1 MKKKFIALILAVIMT
16 ATCVGAGVL
25 NSPDIQLVDVES
37 GESVSTVEIPRS
49 ERSEIAVDYD
59 GSDLAY
65 QWQLS
70 SDGKTWI
77 NVYGQTEESIKLSY
91 AMVCNM
97 LSDDGTAQVRCI
109 VTDADNKYES
119 NTAEVSFVED
129 KAVSAV
135 DNSAAAKPAAP
146 AKAALQRSKAVPT
159 TFEGEVKETIVVT
172 INYVF
177 EDGGQAANPWT
188 ATVVKG
194 ESFVQ
199 DVKSPNV
206 VGYKPDQETVNVDTS
221 KFDKDTAITVT
232 YQPAEVNFTV
242 RHYQQNVGNDNYTLV
257 DTETKTGYTKSPVG
271 ANLGKNYDGF
281 YALLYDTTT
290 EIAADGSTVV
300 EIYYDREY
308 YLLSL
313 DLAGGYGSEPMYAK
327 YGTPVSVADP
337 KRTGYD
343 FTGWSPALPATIATN
358 TKHTAQWK
366 APGTAKV
373 TVVVWGENPDDE
385 KYSYIK
391 TATDYATP
399 EQEFSYKTCTKEA
412 HEHTAECGCIH
423 YGTHSLV
430 PSCYNVYGDAVDPDT
445 FGDHDAT
452 AHFLHKCTETRACR
466 RTDLSQYLVNG
477 SVCHYRNGNGGTSEA
492 KSEHAY
498 WLYLDGQ
505 YYSITK
511 DQFNSFKTNTGDSID
526 HGKDTYEVYKGKTSC
541 QHKHTD
547 NCCTC
552 GKSEHSHN
560 SDCFNSVSFGM
571 DSKLWKLAD
580 CDTVTVAADGSS
592 IINVYYDR
600 VQYDVKFYTYEY
612 NPTEYTQYRITA
624 KWGQNILDKW
634 PTHNRSSSWYVS
646 LNGDIWQNSIQ
657 VMPVGGASF
666 YGPKTGSSSYTA
678 SFYVE
683 VLPGESG
690 DVYYNGKYYKL
701 HHKDISSSDGYV
713 TDEDH
718 YEIKGFTH
726 IGGTANG
733 ESFGGAKF
741 YYDRNSYKLEFF
753 NNGDIIDGR
762 TQTVKFE
769 APLSSYNFKP
779 DYPSNLEPNAYEF
792 DGWYTTAECY
802 AGSEADLSTMTM
814 PASNVILYAKWV
826 PKTHTVKTYLTKDA
840 MDNGSAELQKWTVT
854 HGSTVPNAPEDPE
867 NGNYTFVGWFYDENG
882 TEKAFDFS
890 MPVNRDL
897 NLYAKWSSNT
907 LVEYKIHYRLKD
919 GTEIAPDTTGSGLA
933 GTTKTFDAKTGTQL
947 KESYQTGYFPQTGSH
962 SLTFDINGGN
972 EFTFVYVPKEKV
984 KYTVKYLEKGT
995 EAVLHEEKSG
1005 ETPSAV
1011 ITEKFEYI
1019 KGYAPDAYQKKLV
1032 LSADENKNVLIFWYT
1047 KDETH
1052 APVQTIHWIQNIVGD
1067 GYTEYQSS
1075 TNLNGVIGND
1085 YSATPISIT
1094 GFKFNSIKSN
1104 TEGKLPET
1112 GLVLNLFY
1120 DREEYGYIFRF
1131 MEKGTNTQ
1139 LAAPV
1144 TGTARYQA
1152 QVTQE
1157 AKTIDG
1163 YTLVS
1168 SENQSITIGTDAE
1181 KNVKTFWYEEKT
1193 AVINYEVVGPDG
1205 CGSVSPTSET
1215 VNMVTGTANGST
1227 ATASND
1233 TYKFV
1238 GWYSDQDCTNKVRD
1252 DATFVPT
1259 KNSGDLWTNT
1269 TYYAKFEYN
1278 LTSMTIKKEVTGG
1291 AYDANDMFIFT
1302 VKDSSGKVFAKVAV
1316 TDGQSVTVNG
1326 LTVGEEYTVTEDN
1339 NWSWRYKDQNPQ
1351 KITLTADPTQ
1361 NVVTVKNE
1369 IENNNWLGASS
1380 YAINQCVQT
1389 IKSAIDNF
1397 VKDLFN

>member
-109 VTDADNKYES
+109 VTDSDNKYES

-146 AKAALQRSKAVPT
+146 AKAALQRSKVAPT

-177 EDGGQAANPWT
+177 ADGTQAANPWT

-206 VGYKPDQETVNVDTS
+206 VGYKPDQETVHVDTS
-221 KFDKDTAITVT
+221 TYVKDTAITVT
-232 YQPAEVNFTV
+232 YYPAEVEFTV
-242 RHYQQNVGNDNYTLV
+242 KHYQQKVDNDNYTLV
-257 DTETKTGYTKSPVG
+257 DTETKTGYTESPVG
-271 ANLGKNYDGF
+271 ESLKKAYTGF

-290 EIAADGSTVV
+290 PIAADGSTVV

-423 YGTHSLV
+423 YGTHSLI

-452 AHFLHKCTETRACR
+452 KHFLHKCEATWECR
-466 RTDLSQYLVNG
+466 HTDLSKYLVNG

-498 WLYLDGQ
+498 WLYLNDK

-547 NCCTC
+547 NCFTC

-560 SDCFNSVSFGM
+560 SGCFNSVSFGM
-571 DSKLWKLAD
+571 DSELWKLAD

-592 IINVYYDR
+592 VINVYYDR

-701 HHKDISSSDGYV
+701 HHKDISSSDGNV

-792 DGWYTTAECY
+792 AGWYTTAGCY

-840 MDNGSAELQKWTVT
+840 MDNGSAELKKWTVT

-907 LVEYKIHYRLKD
+907 LVEYKIHYRLED

-947 KESYQTGYFPQTGSH
+947 NDGYQTGYFPQTGSH

-984 KYTVKYLEKGT
+984 KYTVRYLDKATGEPVVVDGVPKVPK
-995 EAVLHEEKSG
+995 ADKVG
-1005 ETPSAV
+1005 ETRDAV

-1032 LSADENKNVLIFWYT
+1032 LSADENENVLIFWYT

-1052 APVQTIHWIQNIVGD
+1052 APVQTIHWIQNIVGN

-1075 TNLNGVIGND
+1075 TNLNGVIGEKCT
-1085 YSATPISIT
+1085 AKPISIT

-1104 TEGKLPET
+1104 TNGTLTAE
-1112 GLVLNLFY
+1112 GLVLNLYY
-1120 DREEYGYIFRF
+1120 DREEYGYTFRF
-1131 MEKGTNTQ
+1131 MERGTNKQ

-1152 QVTQE
+1152 QVTE
-1157 AKTIDG
+1157 SAKTIDG

-1168 SENQSITIGTDAE
+1168 DENQLMTIGTDAE

-1193 AVINYEVVGPDG
+1193 AVINYEVVGPEG

-1238 GWYSDQDCTNKVRD
+1238 GWYSDEACTTPVSS
-1252 DATFVPT
+1252 DAEFVPE
-1259 KNSGDLWTNT
+1259 KSGTLWPAST
-1269 TYYAKFEYN
+1269 TYYAKFEWN
-1278 LTSMTIKKEVTGG
+1278 VADLTIKKTGADAIDKNQSFIFHVTGEG
-1291 AYDANDMFIFT
+1291 KDMYVT
-1302 VKDSSGKVFAKVAV
+1302 VQGN
-1316 TDGQSVTVNG
+1316 GSVTIKG
-1326 LTVGEEYTVTEDN
+1326 LTVGTYKVEEVTS
-1339 NWSWRYKDQNPQ
+1339 WSWRYTP
-1351 KITLTADPTQ
+1351 DPVSK
-1361 NVVTVKNE
+1361 NVEVKGGQKNE
-1369 IENNNWLGASS
+1369 VTFNNSRINGSWLSGDSF
-1380 YAINQCVQT
+1380 AINSVRGRR
-1389 IKSAIDNF
+1389 
-1397 VKDLFN
+1397 

>member
-177 EDGGQAANPWT
+177 ADGTQAANPWT

-206 VGYKPDQETVNVDTS
+206 VGYKPDQETVRVDTS
-221 KFDKDTAITVT
+221 TYVKDTAITVT
-232 YQPAEVNFTV
+232 YQPAEVEFTV
-242 RHYQQNVGNDNYTLV
+242 KHYQQNVDNDNYTLV

-300 EIYYDREY
+300 EIYYDRYY
-308 YLLSL
+308 YLMKFDL
-313 DLAGGYGSEPMYAK
+313 DGGYGVEPIYARF
-327 YGTPVSVADP
+327 GAAINVVDP
-337 KRTGYD
+337 TKPGYT
-343 FTGWSPALPATIATN
+343 FTGWDKAIPKTMPVDGGTYKAT
-358 TKHTAQWK
+358 WK
-366 APGTAKV
+366 IGESGFTVVFWYENADDDGYSVAGTFKPDDVAPGTEKKSDDYKNQSFDGRDNSHFTYNADKSQTV
-373 TVVVWGENPDDE
+373 TVKGDGSTVLNVYFTRNTYTLTFKDGQ
-385 KYSYIK
+385 S
-391 TATDYATP
+391 TL
-399 EQEFSYKTCTKEA
+399 TCTQTE
-412 HEHTAECGCIH
+412 HEHTYTDSRWIVFDIQYKGGCYGSKWTTSPQCGMQEH
-423 YGTHSLV
+423 THSNR
-430 PSCYNVYGDAVDPDT
+430 CY
-445 FGDHDAT
+445 
-452 AHFLHKCTETRACR
+452 
-466 RTDLSQYLVNG
+466 
-477 SVCHYRNGNGGTSEA
+477 
-492 KSEHAY
+492 
-498 WLYLDGQ
+498 
-505 YYSITK
+505 
-511 DQFNSFKTNTGDSID
+511 
-526 HGKDTYEVYKGKTSC
+526 KTSDL
-541 QHKHTD
+541 T
-547 NCCTC
+547 
-552 GKSEHSHN
+552 
-560 SDCFNSVSFGM
+560 
-571 DSKLWKLAD
+571 
-580 CDTVTVAADGSS
+580 
-592 IINVYYDR
+592 
-600 VQYDVKFYTYEY
+600 
-612 NPTEYTQYRITA
+612 ITA
-624 KWGQNILDKW
+624 KYQADIHSNFPISTAEGDTILWSVPSGCKSFKPGTYLASINEMPGENITFSIYDKVDAA
-634 PTHNRSSSWYVS
+634 TIYYYVES
-646 LNGDIWQNSIQ
+646 LAG
-657 VMPVGGASF
+657 
-666 YGPKTGSSSYTA
+666 KTGEYTH
-678 SFYVE
+678 
-683 VLPGESG
+683 
-690 DVYYNGKYYKL
+690 DGKQFDLYK
-701 HHKDISSSDGYV
+701 KVKYTRDGYL
-713 TDEDH
+713 TYAEEFHD
-718 YEIKGFTH
+718 ITGFTQWWSDPKFSSFDQ
-726 IGGTANG
+726 NG
-733 ESFGGAKF
+733 STSTIKTEN
-741 YYDRNSYKLEFF
+741 YLCYTRNSYNLKFY
-753 NNGDIIDGR
+753 NYNAYVDGKGGSV
-762 TQTVKFE
+762 QFE
-769 APLSSYNFKP
+769 APLSSYYFVP
-779 DYPSNLEPNAYEF
+779 EYPSKLEPNAFEF
-792 DGWYTTAECY
+792 DGWYTTADCY

-814 PASNVILYAKWV
+814 PASDVILYAKWV

-840 MDNGSAELQKWTVT
+840 MDNGSAEQQKWTVT
-854 HGSTVPNAPEDPE
+854 HGSTVTDPPKDPT
-867 NGNYTFVGWFYDENG
+867 NGKYTFVGWFYDENG

-897 NLYAKWSSNT
+897 NLYAKWSSNN
-907 LVEYKIHYRLKD
+907 LVEYKIHYRLED

-947 KESYQTGYFPQTGSH
+947 KDGYQTGYFPQTGSH
-962 SLTFDINGGN
+962 SLTFDIDGKN

-995 EAVLHEEKSG
+995 EAVLHEEKSE

-1011 ITEKFEYI
+1011 ITETFVPV

-1032 LSADENKNVLIFWYT
+1032 LSEDENKNVLIFWYT

-1052 APVQTIHWIQNIVGD
+1052 APVQTIHWIQNIAGD

-1075 TNLNGVIGND
+1075 TNLNGVIGKE
-1085 YSATPISIT
+1085 YSEPPRDMD
-1094 GFKFNSIKSN
+1094 GFRYVKGTAVAGTSTTNFTAPNKPN
-1104 TEGKLPET
+1104 GTLTAE
-1112 GLVLNLFY
+1112 GLVLNLYY
-1120 DREEYGYIFRF
+1120 DREEYDYTFRF
-1131 MEKGTNTQ
+1131 MDSGTNQ
-1139 LAAPV
+1139 PIAPSV
-1144 TGTARYQA
+1144 KGTARYQA
-1152 QVTQE
+1152 QVTE
-1157 AKTIDG
+1157 SAKTIDG

-1168 SENQSITIGTDAE
+1168 SENQSITIGTDA
-1181 KNVKTFWYEEKT
+1181 KQNVKTFWYKEKT

-1238 GWYSDQDCTNKVRD
+1238 GWYSDEACENETLVSS
-1252 DATFVPT
+1252 DAEFVPT
-1259 KNSGDLWTNT
+1259 KSGTLWPAST
-1269 TYYAKFEYN
+1269 TYYAKFAWN
-1278 LTSMTIKKEVTGG
+1278 VADLTIKKAGAEAIDKNQSFIFHVTGEG
-1291 AYDANDMFIFT
+1291 KDMYVT
-1302 VKDSSGKVFAKVAV
+1302 VQGN
-1316 TDGQSVTVNG
+1316 GSVTIKG
-1326 LTVGEEYTVTEDN
+1326 LTVGTYKVEEVTL
-1339 NWSWRYKDQNPQ
+1339 WSWRYKPDKGSQDVEVKGGQ
-1351 KITLTADPTQ
+1351 
-1361 NVVTVKNE
+1361 KNE
-1369 IENNNWLGASS
+1369 VTFNNSRTNGSWLSGDSC
-1380 YAINQCVQT
+1380 AINSVRGRH
-1389 IKSAIDNF
+1389 
-1397 VKDLFN
+1397 

>member
-37 GESVSTVEIPRS
+37 GESVSTVEIPKS

-172 INYVF
+172 INYLF
-177 EDGGQAANPWT
+177 EDGTPAANPWT
-188 ATVVKG
+188 ATVPKDEPYVHK
-194 ESFVQ
+194 VP
-199 DVKSPNV
+199 SPEV
-206 VGYKPDQETVNVDTS
+206 VGYKPAEGYETVHVDTS
-221 KFDKDTAITVT
+221 EGVYNYTV
-232 YQPAEVNFTV
+232 YYYPAEVNFTV
-242 RHYQQNVGNDNYTLV
+242 RHYQQNIDNDNYTLV
-257 DTETKTGYTKSPVG
+257 DTETKKGTTKSPVG
-271 ANLGKNYDGF
+271 ANLGENYDGF

-290 EIAADGSTVV
+290 PIAADGSTEV

-391 TATDYATP
+391 TANDYATP

-423 YGTHSLV
+423 YGTHSLI

-452 AHFLHKCTETRACR
+452 KHFLHECTKWPCKN
-466 RTDLSQYLVNG
+466 TDLSQYLVNG
-477 SVCHYRNGNGGTSEA
+477 SVCHYRNGNGGTSES

-498 WLYLDGQ
+498 WLYLNGR

-511 DQFNSFKTNTGDSID
+511 DQFNSFKTNTGDSVD
-526 HGKDTYEVYKGKTSC
+526 HGNDTYEVYKGKTSC

-592 IINVYYDR
+592 VINVYYDR

-701 HHKDISSSDGYV
+701 HHKDISSSDGNV

-840 MDNGSAELQKWTVT
+840 MDNGSAELQNWTVT
-854 HGSTVPNAPEDPE
+854 HGSTVTDPPKDPE

-947 KESYQTGYFPQTGSH
+947 KDGYQTGYFPQTGSH
-962 SLTFDINGGN
+962 SLTFDIEGKN
-972 EFTFVYVPKEKV
+972 EFTFVYVPKDKV
-984 KYTVKYLEKGT
+984 KYTVRYLDKATGEPVVVDGVPDGVPK
-995 EAVLHEEKSG
+995 ADKVG
-1005 ETPSAV
+1005 ETRDAV

-1032 LSADENKNVLIFWYT
+1032 LSADEDENVLIFWYT
-1047 KDETH
+1047 KDDTH

-1075 TNLNGVIGND
+1075 TNPNGVIGEE
-1085 YSATPISIT
+1085 YPATPISIN

-1104 TEGKLPET
+1104 TEGTLTAE
-1112 GLVLNLFY
+1112 GLVLNLYY
-1120 DREEYGYIFRF
+1120 DREEYDYTFRF
-1131 MEKGTNTQ
+1131 MERGTNKQ

-1152 QVTQE
+1152 QVTE
-1157 AKTIDG
+1157 SAKTIDG

-1205 CGSVSPTSET
+1205 CGSVSPASET

-1238 GWYSDQDCTNKVRD
+1238 GWYSDEAFNNRVSSEAK
-1252 DATFVPT
+1252 FVPT
-1259 KNSGDLWTNT
+1259 KSGTLWPAST
-1269 TYYAKFEYN
+1269 TYYAKF
-1278 LTSMTIKKEVTGG
+1278 
-1291 AYDANDMFIFT
+1291 DW
-1302 VKDSSGKVFAKVAV
+1302 KDRK
-1316 TDGQSVTVNG
+1316 SVV
-1326 LTVGEEYTVTEDN
+1326 
-1339 NWSWRYKDQNPQ
+1339 
-1351 KITLTADPTQ
+1351 
-1361 NVVTVKNE
+1361 
-1369 IENNNWLGASS
+1369 
-1380 YAINQCVQT
+1380 
-1389 IKSAIDNF
+1389 
-1397 VKDLFN
+1397 

>member
-177 EDGGQAANPWT
+177 ADGSQAANPWT

-290 EIAADGSTVV
+290 PIAADGSTEV
-300 EIYYDREY
+300 EIYYDRYY
-308 YLLSL
+308 YLMKFDL
-313 DLAGGYGSEPMYAK
+313 DGGYGVEPIYARFGAAINVVDPTK
-327 YGTPVSVADP
+327 PGYTFTGWDKAIPKTMPVDGGTYKATWKIGESGFTVVFWYENADDDGYSVAGTYTPADVAP
-337 KRTGYD
+337 GTQKKSDDYKNQD
-343 FTGWSPALPATIATN
+343 FTGRD
-358 TKHTAQWK
+358 TKHFT
-366 APGTAKV
+366 
-373 TVVVWGENPDDE
+373 
-385 KYSYIK
+385 
-391 TATDYATP
+391 
-399 EQEFSYKTCTKEA
+399 
-412 HEHTAECGCIH
+412 
-423 YGTHSLV
+423 
-430 PSCYNVYGDAVDPDT
+430 YNA
-445 FGDHDAT
+445 
-452 AHFLHKCTETRACR
+452 
-466 RTDLSQYLVNG
+466 
-477 SVCHYRNGNGGTSEA
+477 A
-492 KSEHAY
+492 KSE
-498 WLYLDGQ
+498 
-505 YYSITK
+505 
-511 DQFNSFKTNTGDSID
+511 
-526 HGKDTYEVYKGKTSC
+526 
-541 QHKHTD
+541 
-547 NCCTC
+547 
-552 GKSEHSHN
+552 
-560 SDCFNSVSFGM
+560 
-571 DSKLWKLAD
+571 
-580 CDTVTVAADGSS
+580 TVTVKGDGSTVL
-592 IINVYYDR
+592 NVYFTRNTYTLKFR
-600 VQYDVKFYTYEY
+600 VLDCDKWFLHTHNDSCYKVIKT
-612 NPTEYTQYRITA
+612 ITA
-624 KWGQNILDKW
+624 KYQADIHSNFPIKQGNNTIWWDVPSDCESFMSGTQLGSIDTMPGENITFTRASADSGAVL
-634 PTHNRSSSWYVS
+634 WYYVET
-646 LNGDIWQNSIQ
+646 LNGAAGDYTHGGKNFKLYKKIDIEQSGWL
-657 VMPVGGASF
+657 
-666 YGPKTGSSSYTA
+666 TYTEE
-678 SFYVE
+678 FH
-683 VLPGESG
+683 
-690 DVYYNGKYYKL
+690 N
-701 HHKDISSSDGYV
+701 I
-713 TDEDH
+713 T
-718 YEIKGFTH
+718 GFTQWWSDPAFDKMEQ
-726 IGGTANG
+726 GGTTSGVKKNN
-733 ESFGGAKF
+733 
-741 YYDRNSYKLEFF
+741 YLCYTRNSYNLKFYNYNAF
-753 NNGDIIDGR
+753 VNDKGGSV
-762 TQTVKFE
+762 QFE
-769 APLSSYNFKP
+769 APLSSYYFVP
-779 DYPSNLEPNAYEF
+779 EYPSDVELNAYEF
-792 DGWYTTAECY
+792 AGWYTTDKCY
-802 AGSEADLSTMTM
+802 DGSEADLSTMTM
-814 PASNVILYAKWV
+814 PASDVILYAKWV

-840 MDNGSAELQKWTVT
+840 MDSGSAELQNWTVT

-907 LVEYKIHYRLKD
+907 LVEYKIHYRLED

-947 KESYQTGYFPQTGSH
+947 KDGYQTGYFPQTGSH
-962 SLTFDINGGN
+962 SLTFDIDGKN

-984 KYTVKYLEKGT
+984 KYTVRYLDKATGEPVVVDVVDGVPMADK
-995 EAVLHEEKSG
+995 VG
-1005 ETPSAV
+1005 ETSDAV
-1011 ITEKFEYI
+1011 ITETFVPV

-1032 LSADENKNVLIFWYT
+1032 LSADENENVLIFWYT
-1047 KDETH
+1047 KDDTH
-1052 APVQTIHWIQNIVGD
+1052 APVQTIHWIQNIAGN

-1075 TNLNGVIGND
+1075 TNPNGVIGD
-1085 YSATPISIT
+1085 PYSATPISIN

-1112 GLVLNLFY
+1112 GLVLNLYY
-1120 DREEYGYIFRF
+1120 DREEYGYTFRF
-1131 MEKGTNTQ
+1131 MERGTNKP

-1152 QVTQE
+1152 QVTE
-1157 AKTIDG
+1157 SAKTIDG

-1168 SENQSITIGTDAE
+1168 NENQSITIGTDAG

-1193 AVINYEVVGPDG
+1193 AVINYEVVGPEG

-1238 GWYSDQDCTNKVRD
+1238 GWYSDEACTTPVSPK
-1252 DATFVPT
+1252 AEFVPT
-1259 KNSGDLWTNT
+1259 KSGTLWPAST
-1269 TYYAKFEYN
+1269 TYYAKFDWN
-1278 LTSMTIKKEVTGG
+1278 VADLTITKTGAKDIDKNQSFIFHVTGEGKDMYVTVQGNGSVTIK
-1291 AYDANDMFIFT
+1291 
-1302 VKDSSGKVFAKVAV
+1302 
-1316 TDGQSVTVNG
+1316 G
-1326 LTVGEEYTVTEDN
+1326 LTVGTYKVEEVTS
-1339 NWSWRYKDQNPQ
+1339 WSWRYKPDQGS
-1351 KITLTADPTQ
+1351 K
-1361 NVVTVKNE
+1361 NVEVKGGQPNEVTF
-1369 IENNNWLGASS
+1369 NNSRTNGSWLSGDS
-1380 YAINQCVQT
+1380 YAINSV
-1389 IKSAIDNF
+1389 
-1397 VKDLFN
+1397 LGRH

>member
-109 VTDADNKYES
+109 VTDSDNKYES

-146 AKAALQRSKAVPT
+146 AKVAPQRSKVAPT

-177 EDGGQAANPWT
+177 ADGSQAANPWT

-206 VGYKPDQETVNVDTS
+206 VGYKPDQETVRVDTS
-221 KFDKDTAITVT
+221 TYVKDTAITVT

-290 EIAADGSTVV
+290 EIAADGSTEV
-300 EIYYDREY
+300 EIYYDRYY
-308 YLLSL
+308 YLMKFDL
-313 DLAGGYGSEPMYAK
+313 DGGYGVEPIYARFGAAINVVDPTK
-327 YGTPVSVADP
+327 PGYTFTGWDKAIPKTMPVDGGTYKATWKIGESGFTVVFWYENADDDGYSVAGTYTPADVAP
-337 KRTGYD
+337 GTQKKSDDYKNQD
-343 FTGWSPALPATIATN
+343 FTGRD
-358 TKHTAQWK
+358 TKHFT
-366 APGTAKV
+366 
-373 TVVVWGENPDDE
+373 
-385 KYSYIK
+385 
-391 TATDYATP
+391 
-399 EQEFSYKTCTKEA
+399 
-412 HEHTAECGCIH
+412 
-423 YGTHSLV
+423 
-430 PSCYNVYGDAVDPDT
+430 YNA
-445 FGDHDAT
+445 
-452 AHFLHKCTETRACR
+452 
-466 RTDLSQYLVNG
+466 
-477 SVCHYRNGNGGTSEA
+477 A
-492 KSEHAY
+492 KSE
-498 WLYLDGQ
+498 
-505 YYSITK
+505 
-511 DQFNSFKTNTGDSID
+511 
-526 HGKDTYEVYKGKTSC
+526 
-541 QHKHTD
+541 
-547 NCCTC
+547 
-552 GKSEHSHN
+552 
-560 SDCFNSVSFGM
+560 
-571 DSKLWKLAD
+571 
-580 CDTVTVAADGSS
+580 TVTVKGDGSTVL
-592 IINVYYDR
+592 NVYFTRNTYTLKFR
-600 VQYDVKFYTYEY
+600 VLDCDKWFLHTHNDSCYKVIKT
-612 NPTEYTQYRITA
+612 ITA
-624 KWGQNILDKW
+624 KYQADIHSNFPIKQGNNTIWWDVPSDCESFMSGTQLGSIDTMPGENITFTRASADSGAVL
-634 PTHNRSSSWYVS
+634 WYYVET
-646 LNGDIWQNSIQ
+646 LNGAAGDYTHGGKNFKLYKKIDIEQSGWL
-657 VMPVGGASF
+657 
-666 YGPKTGSSSYTA
+666 TYTEE
-678 SFYVE
+678 FH
-683 VLPGESG
+683 
-690 DVYYNGKYYKL
+690 N
-701 HHKDISSSDGYV
+701 I
-713 TDEDH
+713 T
-718 YEIKGFTH
+718 GFTQWWSDPAFDKMEQ
-726 IGGTANG
+726 GGTTSGVKKNN
-733 ESFGGAKF
+733 
-741 YYDRNSYKLEFF
+741 YLCYTRNSYNLKFYNYNAF
-753 NNGDIIDGR
+753 VNDKGGSV
-762 TQTVKFE
+762 QFE
-769 APLSSYNFKP
+769 APLSSYYFVP
-779 DYPSNLEPNAYEF
+779 EYPSDVELNAYEF
-792 DGWYTTAECY
+792 AGWYTTDKCY
-802 AGSEADLSTMTM
+802 DGSEADLSTMTM
-814 PASNVILYAKWV
+814 PASDVILYAKWV

-840 MDNGSAELQKWTVT
+840 MDSGSAELQNWTVT

-907 LVEYKIHYRLKD
+907 LVEYKIHYRLED

-947 KESYQTGYFPQTGSH
+947 KDSYQTGYFPQTGSH
-962 SLTFDINGGN
+962 SLTMNIEGGN
-972 EFTFVYVPKEKV
+972 EFTFEYVPKEKV
-984 KYTVKYLEKGT
+984 KYTVRYLDKATGEPVVVDGVPKVPK
-995 EAVLHEEKSG
+995 ADKVG
-1005 ETPSAV
+1005 ETRDAV

-1032 LSADENKNVLIFWYT
+1032 LSADENENVLIFWYT

-1052 APVQTIHWIQNIVGD
+1052 APVQTIHLIQNIVGD

-1075 TNLNGVIGND
+1075 TNLNGVIGEK
-1085 YSATPISIT
+1085 YTATPISIT

-1112 GLVLNLFY
+1112 GLVLNLYY
-1120 DREEYGYIFRF
+1120 DREEYGYTFRF
-1131 MEKGTNTQ
+1131 MERGTNKP

-1152 QVTQE
+1152 QVTE
-1157 AKTIDG
+1157 SAKTIDG

-1168 SENQSITIGTDAE
+1168 NENQSITIGTDAG

-1193 AVINYEVVGPDG
+1193 AVINYEVVGPEG

-1238 GWYSDQDCTNKVRD
+1238 GWYSDEACTTPVSPN
-1252 DATFVPT
+1252 AEFVPT
-1259 KNSGDLWTNT
+1259 KSGTLWPAST
-1269 TYYAKFEYN
+1269 TYYAKFDWN
-1278 LTSMTIKKEVTGG
+1278 VADLTITKTGAKDIDKNQSFIFHVTGEGKDMYVTVQGNGSVTIK
-1291 AYDANDMFIFT
+1291 
-1302 VKDSSGKVFAKVAV
+1302 
-1316 TDGQSVTVNG
+1316 G
-1326 LTVGEEYTVTEDN
+1326 LTVGTYTVKEVTS
-1339 NWSWRYKDQNPQ
+1339 WSWRYKPDKGSQDVEVKGGQPNE
-1351 KITLTADPTQ
+1351 
-1361 NVVTVKNE
+1361 VTFNNSR
-1369 IENNNWLGASS
+1369 ENGSWLSGDSF
-1380 YAINQCVQT
+1380 AINRT
-1389 IKSAIDNF
+1389 GGRR
-1397 VKDLFN
+1397 

>member
-37 GESVSTVEIPRS
+37 GESVSTVEIPKS

-146 AKAALQRSKAVPT
+146 AKVAPQRSKVAPT
-159 TFEGEVKETIVVT
+159 VSEGEVKETIVVT

-177 EDGGQAANPWT
+177 EDGTQAANPWT
-188 ATVVKG
+188 ATVPKDETYAV
-194 ESFVQ
+194 
-199 DVKSPNV
+199 DVKSPEV
-206 VGYKPDQETVNVDTS
+206 VGYKPAEGQETVHVDTS
-221 KFDKDTAITVT
+221 KGGYNYTVT

-242 RHYQQNVGNDNYTLV
+242 RHYQQNVYNDNYTLV
-257 DTETKTGYTKSPVG
+257 DTETKTGTTKSPVG
-271 ANLGKNYDGF
+271 ENLKKTYTGF

-290 EIAADGSTVV
+290 PIAADGSTVV

-399 EQEFSYKTCTKEA
+399 EQEFSYKTCQQEA

-423 YGTHSLV
+423 YGTHSLI

-452 AHFLHKCTETRACR
+452 KHFLHKCEATWECKY
-466 RTDLSQYLVNG
+466 TDLSKYLVNG
-477 SVCHYRNGNGGTSEA
+477 SVCHYRNGNHGTSES

-498 WLYLDGQ
+498 WLYLNDK

-526 HGKDTYEVYKGKTSC
+526 HGNDTYEVYKGKTSC

-552 GKSEHSHN
+552 GKSEHTHDSG
-560 SDCFNSVSFGM
+560 CFNSVSFGM
-571 DSKLWKLAD
+571 DSELWKLAD

-592 IINVYYDR
+592 AINVYYDR
-600 VQYDVKFYTYEY
+600 
-612 NPTEYTQYRITA
+612 TEFTLHFRNKNSNSDDYGTIKA
-624 KWGQNILDKW
+624 KWGANIRNEFNQKSTNAGTSNWSEQPGAGDPWTSYLDIMPKV
-634 PTHNRSSSWYVS
+634 NRVYYAYKD
-646 LNGDIWQNSIQ
+646 G
-657 VMPVGGASF
+657 
-666 YGPKTGSSSYTA
+666 YGTSTA
-678 SFYVE
+678 YYYVE
-683 VLPGESG
+683 GL
-690 DVYYNGKYYKL
+690 DGKDELFYKNVSTGTGYTVT
-701 HHKDISSSDGYV
+701 KEEFIDI
-713 TDEDH
+713 T
-718 YEIKGFTH
+718 GFTFN
-726 IGGTANG
+726 A
-733 ESFGGAKF
+733 SRSAKVDDDFDGAKF
-741 YYDRNSYKLEFF
+741 YYDRNSYKLKFF
-753 NNGDIIDGR
+753 NKVDIIDGR

-769 APLSSYNFKP
+769 APLSSYDFVP
-779 DYPSNLEPNAYEF
+779 DYPSNLEPNAYKF
-792 DGWYTTAECY
+792 AGWYTTDGCY
-802 AGSEADLSTMTM
+802 AGSEADLNTMTM
-814 PASNVILYAKWV
+814 PASDVILYAKWV

-907 LVEYKIHYRLKD
+907 LVEYKIHYRLED

-947 KESYQTGYFPQTGSH
+947 KDGYQTGYFPQTGSH

-984 KYTVKYLEKGT
+984 KYTVKYLEKDT
-995 EAVLHEEKSG
+995 EAVLHEETSE

-1011 ITEKFEYI
+1011 ITETFVPV

-1032 LSADENKNVLIFWYT
+1032 LSADGNKNVLIFWYT

-1052 APVQTIHWIQNIVGD
+1052 APVQTIHWIQNIAGD

-1075 TNLNGVIGND
+1075 TNPNGVIGEKCT
-1085 YSATPISIT
+1085 AKPISIT

-1104 TEGKLPET
+1104 TEGTLTAE
-1112 GLVLNLFY
+1112 GLVLNLYY
-1120 DREEYGYIFRF
+1120 DREEYGYTFRF
-1131 MEKGTNTQ
+1131 MEKGTNIQ
-1139 LAAPV
+1139 LADPV

-1152 QVTQE
+1152 QVTE
-1157 AKTIDG
+1157 SAKTIDG

-1168 SENQSITIGTDAE
+1168 DENQLMTIGTDAE

-1238 GWYSDQDCTNKVRD
+1238 GWYSDEDCNNRVSS
-1252 DATFVPT
+1252 DAEFVP
-1259 KNSGDLWTNT
+1259 KKSGTLWPAST
-1269 TYYAKFEYN
+1269 TYYAKFDWN
-1278 LTSMTIKKEVTGG
+1278 VADLTIKKTGAEAIDKNQSFIFHVTGEG
-1291 AYDANDMFIFT
+1291 KDMYVT
-1302 VKDSSGKVFAKVAV
+1302 VQGN
-1316 TDGQSVTVNG
+1316 GSVTIKG
-1326 LTVGEEYTVTEDN
+1326 LTVGTYKVEEVTS
-1339 NWSWRYKDQNPQ
+1339 WSWRYKPDQGS
-1351 KITLTADPTQ
+1351 K
-1361 NVVTVKNE
+1361 NVEVKGGQPNEVTF
-1369 IENNNWLGASS
+1369 NNSRTNGSWLSGDS
-1380 YAINQCVQT
+1380 YAINSV
-1389 IKSAIDNF
+1389 
-1397 VKDLFN
+1397 LGRH

>member
-177 EDGGQAANPWT
+177 ADGSQAANPWT

-206 VGYKPDQETVNVDTS
+206 VGYKPDQETVHVDTS
-221 KFDKDTAITVT
+221 TYVKDTAITVT
-232 YQPAEVNFTV
+232 YQPAEVEFTV
-242 RHYQQNVGNDNYTLV
+242 KHYQQNVDNDNYTLV

-300 EIYYDREY
+300 EIYYDRYY
-308 YLLSL
+308 YLMKFDL
-313 DLAGGYGSEPMYAK
+313 DGGYGVEPIYARF
-327 YGTPVSVADP
+327 GAAINVVDP
-337 KRTGYD
+337 TKPGYT
-343 FTGWSPALPATIATN
+343 FTGWDKAIPKTMPVDGGTYKAT
-358 TKHTAQWK
+358 WK
-366 APGTAKV
+366 IGESGFTVVFWYENADDDGYSVAGTFKPDDVAPGTEKKS
-373 TVVVWGENPDDE
+373 DD
-385 KYSYIK
+385 
-391 TATDYATP
+391 
-399 EQEFSYKTCTKEA
+399 YKDQSFTGRDDSHFT
-412 HEHTAECGCIH
+412 
-423 YGTHSLV
+423 
-430 PSCYNVYGDAVDPDT
+430 YNA
-445 FGDHDAT
+445 
-452 AHFLHKCTETRACR
+452 
-466 RTDLSQYLVNG
+466 
-477 SVCHYRNGNGGTSEA
+477 A
-492 KSEHAY
+492 KSE
-498 WLYLDGQ
+498 
-505 YYSITK
+505 
-511 DQFNSFKTNTGDSID
+511 
-526 HGKDTYEVYKGKTSC
+526 
-541 QHKHTD
+541 
-547 NCCTC
+547 
-552 GKSEHSHN
+552 
-560 SDCFNSVSFGM
+560 
-571 DSKLWKLAD
+571 
-580 CDTVTVAADGSS
+580 TVTVKGDGSTVL
-592 IINVYYDR
+592 NVYFTRNTYTLKFR
-600 VQYDVKFYTYEY
+600 VLDCDKWFFHTHNDSCYKVIKT
-612 NPTEYTQYRITA
+612 ITA
-624 KWGQNILDKW
+624 KYQADIHNNFPIKDGDKTIWWTVPSDCESFMSGTQLGSIDTMPGENITFTRASADSGAVL
-634 PTHNRSSSWYVS
+634 WYYVET
-646 LNGDIWQNSIQ
+646 LNGAAGDYTHGGKNFKLYKKIDIEQSGWL
-657 VMPVGGASF
+657 
-666 YGPKTGSSSYTA
+666 TYTEE
-678 SFYVE
+678 FH
-683 VLPGESG
+683 
-690 DVYYNGKYYKL
+690 N
-701 HHKDISSSDGYV
+701 I
-713 TDEDH
+713 T
-718 YEIKGFTH
+718 GFTQWWSDPAFDKMEQ
-726 IGGTANG
+726 GGTTSGVKKNN
-733 ESFGGAKF
+733 
-741 YYDRNSYKLEFF
+741 YLCYTRNSYNL
-753 NNGDIIDGR
+753 
-762 TQTVKFE
+762 KFYNYNAYVDDKGGSVQYE
-769 APLSSYNFKP
+769 APLSSYYFEP
-779 DYPSNLEPNAYEF
+779 GYPANLEKNAYVF
-792 DGWYTTAECY
+792 DGWYTTAGCY
-802 AGSEADLSTMTM
+802 EGSKADLSTMTM

-840 MDNGSAELQKWTVT
+840 MDNGSAELQNWTVT
-854 HGSTVPNAPEDPE
+854 HGSTVTDPPKDPE
-867 NGNYTFVGWFYDENG
+867 RKPYKFVGWFYDENG

-907 LVEYKIHYRLKD
+907 LVEYKIHYQLKD

-947 KESYQTGYFPQTGSH
+947 KDGCQTGYFPQTGSH

-972 EFTFVYVPKEKV
+972 EFTFVYVQKKKV

-995 EAVLHEEKSG
+995 EAVLHEEESK
-1005 ETPSAV
+1005 ETSDAV
-1011 ITEKFEYI
+1011 KTEKFEYI

-1052 APVQTIHWIQNIVGD
+1052 APVQTIHWIQNIAGD

-1075 TNLNGVIGND
+1075 TNLNGVIGKE
-1085 YSATPISIT
+1085 YSEPPRDMD
-1094 GFKFNSIKSN
+1094 GFRYVKGTAVAGTSTTNFTAPNKPN
-1104 TEGKLPET
+1104 GTLTAE
-1112 GLVLNLFY
+1112 GLVLNLYY
-1120 DREEYGYIFRF
+1120 DREEYDYTFRF
-1131 MEKGTNTQ
+1131 MDSGTNQ
-1139 LAAPV
+1139 PIAPSV
-1144 TGTARYQA
+1144 KGTARYQA
-1152 QVTQE
+1152 QVTE
-1157 AKTIDG
+1157 SAKTIDG

-1168 SENQSITIGTDAE
+1168 SENQSITIGTDA
-1181 KNVKTFWYEEKT
+1181 KQNVKTFWYKEKT

-1238 GWYSDQDCTNKVRD
+1238 GWYSDEACENETLVSS
-1252 DATFVPT
+1252 DAKYVPT
-1259 KNSGDLWTNT
+1259 KSGTLWPAST
-1269 TYYAKFEYN
+1269 TYYAKFDWN
-1278 LTSMTIKKEVTGG
+1278 VADLTITKTGAKDIDKNQSFIFHVTGEGKDMYVTVQGNGSVTIK
-1291 AYDANDMFIFT
+1291 
-1302 VKDSSGKVFAKVAV
+1302 
-1316 TDGQSVTVNG
+1316 G
-1326 LTVGEEYTVTEDN
+1326 LTVGTYKVEEVTS
-1339 NWSWRYKDQNPQ
+1339 WSWRYEPDQGS
-1351 KITLTADPTQ
+1351 K
-1361 NVVTVKNE
+1361 NVEVKGGQPNEVTF
-1369 IENNNWLGASS
+1369 NNSRTNGSWLSGDSC
-1380 YAINQCVQT
+1380 AINSVRGRH
-1389 IKSAIDNF
+1389 
-1397 VKDLFN
+1397 